1 MSPDLDDCIVLREV
15 HIYIGQPLEILR
27 RGMGEGLCTE
37 ADDMSDWGRDQ
48 STSGDAGRKP

>member
-1 MSPDLDDCIVLREV
+1 LRDV